1 MANLLGLNN
10 HLTINKLIKQLSLS
24 VVNIFDIKMKFIRK
38 SKVIIWYNLIS
49 FYKGGDKV
57 VQALRQDEYSE
68 PINYLDRVHSDSR
81 GWITKA
87 EMNCGY
93 KQWHYRYN
101 ELLEQNF
108 NQENVYISLNTFYST
123 FRRLEYLKELKA
135 QFIDLDIYKTKF
147 SKEQI
152 IMHLEAD
159 YFNKSIPRPNLI
171 IDSGRGLYLIWLLNS
186 VPSKALPLWKAI
198 EEYLY
203 SVLKPFGADRQAL
216 DPTRVLRVP
225 GSINSK
231 SNTTV
236 KVIEQYDYI
245 YDLREIQKEFLPE
258 LEERKANKK
267 GRPSKTVFIHRE
279 RSLYYARIQ
288 DIIKLC
294 ELREYNLK
302 GHRELILFLYR
313 YYLCYFLEDTKKAL
327 EDVLELNR
335 EFIYP
340 LSETEVIRATRS
352 AERVYLSK
360 DKDYKYKNETLIELL
375 LITELEETYM
385 STIISNREYKRRN
398 NEYNKNKYQ
407 EKLRADGKLTK
418 KEQINIQRQKIKSL
432 MQQGFSQKDIS
443 KELNIPSRTIERRV
457 KELRTLQEIV

>member
-1 MANLLGLNN
+1 MG
-10 HLTINKLIKQLSLS
+10 Q
-24 VVNIFDIKMKFIRK
+24 V
-38 SKVIIWYNLIS
+38 
-49 FYKGGDKV
+49 
-57 VQALRQDEYSE
+57 LRQEEYSE
-68 PINYLDRVHSDSR
+68 QINYLDILHSDSK

-87 EMNCGY
+87 EINCGY

-101 ELLEQNF
+101 ELLEQDF
-108 NQENVYISLNTFYST
+108 NQENVYISINTFYST
-123 FRRLEYLKELKA
+123 FRRLEYIKELKA
-135 QFIDLDIYKTKF
+135 QFIDLDIYKTGF
-147 SKEQI
+147 TKEQI

-216 DPTRVLRVP
+216 DPTRILRVP

-231 SNTTV
+231 SKTTV

-245 YDLREIQKEFLPE
+245 YDLREIQNEYLPE
-258 LEERKANKK
+258 LEERKAKKK

-294 ELREYNLK
+294 ELREYDLK

-313 YYLCYFLEDTKKAL
+313 YYLCYFLEDTQKAL
-327 EDVLELNR
+327 GDVLELNR

-352 AERVYLSK
+352 AEKVYLSK
-360 DKDYKYKNETLIELL
+360 NKDYKYKNETLIDFLELDY
-375 LITELEETYM
+375 ELCDRLGLQSIYKTKTQEEWNKDY
-385 STIISNREYKRRN
+385 YKRNSENRK
-398 NEYNKNKYQ
+398 EAEKKKYQ
-407 EKLRADGKLTK
+407 EKLRADGKVSKKQEIEKRRKKIKALLEQDFKRKDICSQLDISIKTYK
-418 KEQINIQRQKIKSL
+418 RDISFLKEQGLI
-432 MQQGFSQKDIS
+432 
-443 KELNIPSRTIERRV
+443 
-457 KELRTLQEIV
+457 

>member
-1 MANLLGLNN
+1 MG
-10 HLTINKLIKQLSLS
+10 Q
-24 VVNIFDIKMKFIRK
+24 V
-38 SKVIIWYNLIS
+38 
-49 FYKGGDKV
+49 
-57 VQALRQDEYSE
+57 LRQEEYSE
-68 PINYLDRVHSDSR
+68 QINYLDILHSDSK

-87 EMNCGY
+87 EINSGY

-101 ELLEQNF
+101 ELLEQDF
-108 NQENVYISLNTFYST
+108 NQENVYISINTFYST
-123 FRRLEYLKELKA
+123 FRRLEYIKELKA
-135 QFIDLDIYKTKF
+135 QFIDLDIYKTGF
-147 SKEQI
+147 TKEQI

-216 DPTRVLRVP
+216 DPTRILRVP

-231 SNTTV
+231 SKTTV

-245 YDLREIQKEFLPE
+245 YDLREIQNEYLPE
-258 LEERKANKK
+258 LEERKAKKK

-294 ELREYNLK
+294 ELREYDLK

-313 YYLCYFLEDTKKAL
+313 YYLCYFLEDTQKAL

-352 AERVYLSK
+352 AEKVYLSK

-385 STIISNREYKRRN
+385 TTIISNKESKRRRSIRD
-398 NEYNKNKYQ
+398 EKRYK
-407 EKLRADGKLTK
+407 EKLKLEGKMSK
-418 KEQINIQRQKIKSL
+418 KEELEQLRAKIKSL
-432 MQQGFSQKDIS
+432 REQGFKN
-443 KELNIPSRTIERRV
+443 KEIMQMLGITSTTTFERHITYM
-457 KELRTLQEIV
+457 KKNGLLK

>member
-1 MANLLGLNN
+1 MG
-10 HLTINKLIKQLSLS
+10 Q
-24 VVNIFDIKMKFIRK
+24 V
-38 SKVIIWYNLIS
+38 
-49 FYKGGDKV
+49 
-57 VQALRQDEYSE
+57 LRQEEYSE
-68 PINYLDRVHSDSR
+68 QINYLDILHSDSK

-87 EMNCGY
+87 EINCGY

-101 ELLEQNF
+101 ELLEQDF
-108 NQENVYISLNTFYST
+108 NQENVYISINTFYST

-135 QFIDLDIYKTKF
+135 QFIDLDIYKTGF
-147 SKEQI
+147 TKEQI

-216 DPTRVLRVP
+216 DPTRILRVP

-231 SNTTV
+231 SKTTV

-245 YDLREIQKEFLPE
+245 YDLREIQNEYLPE
-258 LEERKANKK
+258 LEERKAKKK

-294 ELREYNLK
+294 ELREYDLK

-313 YYLCYFLEDTKKAL
+313 YYLCYFLEDTQKAL

-352 AERVYLSK
+352 AEKVYLSK

-385 STIISNREYKRRN
+385 TTIISNKESKRRRSIRDEKRYKEKLKLDGKVSEKEKLSQRRAKIKDLLAEGLKRKDICLQLDISIKTYKRDISF
-398 NEYNKNKYQ
+398 
-407 EKLRADGKLTK
+407 L
-418 KEQINIQRQKIKSL
+418 KEQGL
-432 MQQGFSQKDIS
+432 M
-443 KELNIPSRTIERRV
+443 
-457 KELRTLQEIV
+457 

>member
-1 MANLLGLNN
+1 M
-10 HLTINKLIKQLSLS
+10 
-24 VVNIFDIKMKFIRK
+24 
-38 SKVIIWYNLIS
+38 
-49 FYKGGDKV
+49 
-57 VQALRQDEYSE
+57 VQALKQEKYSE
-68 PINYLDRVHSDSR
+68 VTNYLDKLHSDSK

-87 EMNCGY
+87 EINCGY

-101 ELLEQNF
+101 ELLEQDF
-108 NQENVYISLNTFYST
+108 NQENVYISINTFYST
-123 FRRLEYLKELKA
+123 FRRLEYIKELKA
-135 QFIDLDIYKTKF
+135 QFIDLDIYKTGF
-147 SKEQI
+147 TKEQI

-216 DPTRVLRVP
+216 DPTRILRVP

-231 SNTTV
+231 SKTTV

-245 YDLREIQKEFLPE
+245 YDLREIQNEYLPE
-258 LEERKANKK
+258 LEERKAKKK

-294 ELREYNLK
+294 ELREYDLK

-313 YYLCYFLEDTKKAL
+313 YYLCYFLEDTQKAL
-327 EDVLELNR
+327 GDVLELNR

-352 AERVYLSK
+352 AEKVYLSK
-360 DKDYKYKNETLIELL
+360 NKDYKYKNETLIELL
-375 LITELEETYM
+375 VITELEETYM
-385 STIISNREYKRRN
+385 STIISKREFKRRKNLRDREYQ
-398 NEYNKNKYQ
+398 KNKYQ
-407 EKLRADGKLTK
+407 EKLRADGKESEKDKISQRREKIKALLEQGFKQKEIYLSLNISKRTCINDIK
-418 KEQINIQRQKIKSL
+418 YLKEQGLI
-432 MQQGFSQKDIS
+432 
-443 KELNIPSRTIERRV
+443 
-457 KELRTLQEIV
+457 

>member
-1 MANLLGLNN
+1 MG
-10 HLTINKLIKQLSLS
+10 Q
-24 VVNIFDIKMKFIRK
+24 V
-38 SKVIIWYNLIS
+38 
-49 FYKGGDKV
+49 
-57 VQALRQDEYSE
+57 LRQEEYSE
-68 PINYLDRVHSDSR
+68 QINYLDILHSDSK
-81 GWITKA
+81 GWITRA
-87 EMNCGY
+87 EINCGY

-101 ELLEQNF
+101 ELLEQDF
-108 NQENVYISLNTFYST
+108 NQENVYISINTFYST

-135 QFIDLDIYKTKF
+135 QFIDLDIYKTGF
-147 SKEQI
+147 TKEQI

-186 VPSKALPLWKAI
+186 VPSKALPLWKAV

-231 SNTTV
+231 SKTTV
-236 KVIEQYDYI
+236 NVIEQYDYI
-245 YDLREIQKEFLPE
+245 YDLREIQNEYLPE
-258 LEERKANKK
+258 LEERKAKKK
-267 GRPSKTVFIHRE
+267 GRPSKKVFIHRE

-294 ELREYNLK
+294 ELREYDLR

-313 YYLCYFLEDTKKAL
+313 YYLCYFLEDTQKAL

-352 AERVYLSK
+352 AEKVYLSK

-385 STIISNREYKRRN
+385 TTIISNKESKRRRSIRD
-398 NEYNKNKYQ
+398 EKRYK
-407 EKLRADGKLTK
+407 EKLKLDGKVSE
-418 KEQINIQRQKIKSL
+418 KEKLSQRRAKIKDL
-432 MQQGFSQKDIS
+432 LAEGLKQKDICLQ
-443 KELNIPSRTIERRV
+443 LNISKDTYIRDRKYL
-457 KELRTLQEIV
+457 KEQGLI

>member
-1 MANLLGLNN
+1 MGQAIRQEEYLE
-10 HLTINKLIKQLSLS
+10 QL
-24 VVNIFDIKMKFIRK
+24 
-38 SKVIIWYNLIS
+38 
-49 FYKGGDKV
+49 
-57 VQALRQDEYSE
+57 
-68 PINYLDRVHSDSR
+68 NYLDILHSDSK
-81 GWITKA
+81 GWITRA
-87 EMNCGY
+87 EINCGY

-101 ELLEQNF
+101 ELLEQDF
-108 NQENVYISLNTFYST
+108 NQENVYISINTFYST

-135 QFIDLDIYKTKF
+135 QFIDLDIYKTEF
-147 SKEQI
+147 TKEQI
-152 IMHLEAD
+152 IMHLETD

-186 VPSKALPLWKAI
+186 VPSKALPLWKAV

-236 KVIEQYDYI
+236 NVIEQYDYI
-245 YDLREIQKEFLPE
+245 YDLREIQNEYLPE
-258 LEERKANKK
+258 LKPKEKKK

-279 RSLYYARIQ
+279 RSLYFARIQ
-288 DIIKLC
+288 DITKLC
-294 ELREYNLK
+294 ELREYDLK
-302 GHRELILFLYR
+302 GYRELILFLYR

-340 LSETEVIRATRS
+340 LSENEVIRATRS
-352 AERVYLSK
+352 AEKVYLSK

-375 LITELEETYM
+375 AITELEETHM
-385 STIISNREYKRRN
+385 TTIISDKEYKRRKN
-398 NEYNKNKYQ
+398 IRNKKAYG
-407 EKLRADGKLTK
+407 EKLRADGKVSEKDKIAERRAKIKDLLAEGLKRKDICLQLDISIKTYK
-418 KEQINIQRQKIKSL
+418 RDISFLKEQGLI
-432 MQQGFSQKDIS
+432 
-443 KELNIPSRTIERRV
+443 
-457 KELRTLQEIV
+457 

>member
-1 MANLLGLNN
+1 MG
-10 HLTINKLIKQLSLS
+10 Q
-24 VVNIFDIKMKFIRK
+24 V
-38 SKVIIWYNLIS
+38 
-49 FYKGGDKV
+49 
-57 VQALRQDEYSE
+57 LRQEEYSE
-68 PINYLDRVHSDSR
+68 QINYLDILHSDSK

-87 EMNCGY
+87 EINCGY

-101 ELLEQNF
+101 ELLEQDF
-108 NQENVYISLNTFYST
+108 NQENVYISINTFYST
-123 FRRLEYLKELKA
+123 FRRLEYIKELKA
-135 QFIDLDIYKTKF
+135 QFIDLDIYKTGF
-147 SKEQI
+147 TKEQI

-216 DPTRVLRVP
+216 DPTRILRVP

-231 SNTTV
+231 SKTTV

-245 YDLREIQKEFLPE
+245 YDLREIQNEYLPE
-258 LEERKANKK
+258 LEERKAKKK

-294 ELREYNLK
+294 ELREYDLK

-313 YYLCYFLEDTKKAL
+313 YYLCYFLEDTQKAL
-327 EDVLELNR
+327 GDVLELNR

-352 AERVYLSK
+352 AEKVYLSK

-407 EKLRADGKLTK
+407 EKLRADGKVSEKDKISQRREKIKALLEQGFKQKEIYLSLNISKRTCINDIK
-418 KEQINIQRQKIKSL
+418 YLKEQGLI
-432 MQQGFSQKDIS
+432 
-443 KELNIPSRTIERRV
+443 
-457 KELRTLQEIV
+457 

>member
-1 MANLLGLNN
+1 MG
-10 HLTINKLIKQLSLS
+10 Q
-24 VVNIFDIKMKFIRK
+24 V
-38 SKVIIWYNLIS
+38 
-49 FYKGGDKV
+49 
-57 VQALRQDEYSE
+57 LRQEEYSE
-68 PINYLDRVHSDSR
+68 QINYLDILHSDSK

-87 EMNCGY
+87 EINSGY

-101 ELLEQNF
+101 ELLEQDF
-108 NQENVYISLNTFYST
+108 NQENVYISINTFYST

-135 QFIDLDIYKTKF
+135 QFIDLDVYKTGF
-147 SKEQI
+147 TKEQI

-216 DPTRVLRVP
+216 DPTRILRVP

-231 SNTTV
+231 SKTTV
-236 KVIEQYDYI
+236 NVIEQYDYI
-245 YDLREIQKEFLPE
+245 YDLREIQNEYLPE
-258 LEERKANKK
+258 LEERKAKKK

-294 ELREYNLK
+294 ELREYDLK

-313 YYLCYFLEDTKKAL
+313 YYLCYFLEDTQKAL

-352 AERVYLSK
+352 AEKVYLSK

-385 STIISNREYKRRN
+385 TTIISNKESKRRRSIRD
-398 NEYNKNKYQ
+398 EKRYK
-407 EKLRADGKLTK
+407 EKLKLEGKMSK
-418 KEQINIQRQKIKSL
+418 KEELEQLRAKIKSL
-432 MQQGFSQKDIS
+432 REQGFKN
-443 KELNIPSRTIERRV
+443 KEIMQMLGITSTTTFERHITYM
-457 KELRTLQEIV
+457 KKNGLLK

>member
-1 MANLLGLNN
+1 
-10 HLTINKLIKQLSLS
+10 
-24 VVNIFDIKMKFIRK
+24 MKFISK
-38 SKVIIWYNLIS
+38 SKVIMWYNIIS
-49 FYKGGDKV
+49 FYKGGESMG
-57 VQALRQDEYSE
+57 QALRQEEYSE
-68 PINYLDRVHSDSR
+68 PINYLDRVHSDSK

-101 ELLEQNF
+101 ELLEQDF

-294 ELREYNLK
+294 ELREYDLK

-352 AERVYLSK
+352 AEKVYLSK
-360 DKDYKYKNETLIELL
+360 NKDYRYKNETLIELL

-385 STIISNREYKRRN
+385 STIISKKEYKRREN
-398 NEYNKNKYQ
+398 IRVKKAYK
-407 EKLRADGKLTK
+407 EKLKSEGKMSK
-418 KEQINIQRQKIKSL
+418 KEELEQIRAKIKSL
-432 MQQGFSQKDIS
+432 RAKGLKNKEIMQMLGIHSTTTFERHIS
-443 KELNIPSRTIERRV
+443 YLKKNGLI
-457 KELRTLQEIV
+457 

>member
-1 MANLLGLNN
+1 MGQV
-10 HLTINKLIKQLSLS
+10 LIK
-24 VVNIFDIKMKFIRK
+24 
-38 SKVIIWYNLIS
+38 
-49 FYKGGDKV
+49 DK
-57 VQALRQDEYSE
+57 YSE
-68 PINYLDRVHSDSR
+68 PINYLGALHSDSK
-81 GWITKA
+81 GWITRA
-87 EMNCGY
+87 EINCGY

-101 ELLEQNF
+101 ALLEQEF
-108 NQENVYISLNTFYST
+108 NQENVYISINTFYST

-135 QFIDLDIYKTKF
+135 QFIDLDTYKTGF
-147 SKEQI
+147 TKEQI

-203 SVLKPFGADRQAL
+203 SVLKQFGADRQAL
-216 DPTRVLRVP
+216 DPTRILRVP

-236 KVIEQYDYI
+236 NVIEQYDYI
-245 YDLREIQKEFLPE
+245 YDLREIQNEYLPE
-258 LEERKANKK
+258 LEERKAKKK

-294 ELREYNLK
+294 ELREYDLK

-313 YYLCYFLEDTKKAL
+313 YYLCYFLEDTQKAL

-335 EFIYP
+335 EFVYP

-385 STIISNREYKRRN
+385 STIISKREFKRRKNLRDREYQ
-398 NEYNKNKYQ
+398 KNKYK
-407 EKLRADGKLTK
+407 EKLKSEGKMSK
-418 KEQINIQRQKIKSL
+418 KEELRQLRGKIKTLRAKGLLNKEISEHLDIPIKSL
-432 MQQGFSQKDIS
+432 
-443 KELNIPSRTIERRV
+443 ERNITYMR
-457 KELRTLQEIV
+457 KNGLL